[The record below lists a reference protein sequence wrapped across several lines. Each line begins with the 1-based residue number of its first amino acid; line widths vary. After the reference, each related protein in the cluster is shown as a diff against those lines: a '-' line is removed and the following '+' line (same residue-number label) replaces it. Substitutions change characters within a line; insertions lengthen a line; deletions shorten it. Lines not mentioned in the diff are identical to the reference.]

1 MKKCL
6 AILLTAVM
14 VLTLAAGCCSAEA
27 GKTFKIGFLFS
38 NFDTMF
44 GRMVRAQVE
53 EAGKELGIE
62 FVFTAD
68 EEIADD
74 QINSLENVL
83 SAGVDG
89 VLIAPVSTSMVPK
102 IVQMCAGAETPV
114 MCCFRDLT
122 YDEEAY
128 NQVKDNPYFLGATFE
143 GETQAGYDMCKYLNE
158 IGHTRAGII
167 WFPPGQPL
175 SDTRMAG
182 WQKAID
188 EGLIENTSS
197 WTFDGTDALN
207 SFLGGIEYFCTTGKN
222 DVDAIVQLTG
232 NLPGPASINVVESYS
247 LQDQIKI
254 VTYDQFDGMDA
265 ALESGVLV
273 FSACGH
279 HVDPLYAL
287 MVLYNYLNGTPVT
300 EGKFTNAANYLY
312 VTNIDQFK
320 KFEPYCNIEKVI
332 YTAEDIRKMVG
343 IDEAGLKEI
352 MAAYNIDILK

>member
-6 AILLTAVM
+6 AVLLTVAMILSLAVSAG
-14 VLTLAAGCCSAEA
+14 LAEE

-53 EAGKELGIE
+53 EAGNELGIE

-83 SAGVDG
+83 STGVDG
-89 VLIAPVSTSMVPK
+89 VLIAPVATSMVPK
-102 IVQMCAGAETPV
+102 IVKMCADAETPV

-128 NQVKDNPYFLGATFE
+128 NQVKDNPYFLGATYE
-143 GETQAGYDMCKYLNE
+143 AEAQAGYDMCKYLNE

-167 WFPPGQPL
+167 WWPSGTPL

-182 WQKAID
+182 WRKAID

-232 NLPGPASINVVESYS
+232 NLPGPASINVVESYD

-273 FSACGH
+273 FSSCGH

-300 EGKFTNAANYLY
+300 EGKFIAAA
-312 VTNIDQFK
+312 D
-320 KFEPYCNIEKVI
+320 
-332 YTAEDIRKMVG
+332 RKSVV
-343 IDEAGLKEI
+343 
-352 MAAYNIDILK
+352 